1 MADYYPLLVRAISGL
16 SQNTGEARKSV
27 YDRARGALLKQLRS
41 VEPPLPEGEILR
53 ERQSLE
59 DAIRRVEA
67 EQPQEAGPADAPEPA
82 QKVPAAP
89 EPEKTAP
96 PLPPLPKESATR
108 PPAARPDPL
117 TAAKA
122 LADKAMAAPVGVP
135 AASQPAKTDVTKT
148 DVSKSDKSKSDTAK
162 ADLTKAPSTTAPSP
176 APSEPATADSDDLV
190 DEATVTRPVLGR
202 GRVAE
207 RPEKADRHERPRLPA
222 EKAEAGKP
230 RWQRTV
236 LVVGLIALLIAG
248 GAYAVVN
255 RETLFGGTD
264 RPAQANAPA
273 PEPEATRQEQPKNS
287 DRVSQSG
294 AAPAQR
300 PAAPAPRQATGTQRA
315 YLFEEAAGGAQG
327 LQTYEGTVT
336 WKTETFNAGP
346 GLPPDVG
353 IRADIQ
359 IPGRLGV
366 AFTLRRNADAALPAS
381 HTIEISFTL
390 PPDFAY
396 GGISNVPG
404 IRMKQTESA
413 QGAPLAGLSVR
424 VNPTYFLVGLSAVP
438 ADKDRNLQLLQSR
451 PWIDIP
457 VVYANNKRAIL
468 AFEKGPAGE
477 QAFQDAFAAWG
488 ELLPQAP
495 PPMSPLPP
503 SAN

>member
-16 SQNTGEARKSV
+16 SQNTGESRKSV
-27 YDRARGALLKQLRS
+27 YDRARAALLKQLRS

-67 EQPQEAGPADAPEPA
+67 EQAPVPEAPAPD
-82 QKVPAAP
+82 AAP
-89 EPEKTAP
+89 EPEAAP
-96 PLPPLPKESATR
+96 PAPASPAPDTSPPNNPGDA
-108 PPAARPDPL
+108 L

-122 LADKAMAAPVGVP
+122 LADKALAGTPLAQKPAEPAAPADGKDPPAQAAETVREPAEETP
-135 AASQPAKTDVTKT
+135 AADG
-148 DVSKSDKSKSDTAK
+148 K
-162 ADLTKAPSTTAPSP
+162 ADGGTD
-176 APSEPATADSDDLV
+176 ADVPL
-190 DEATVTRPVLGR
+190 DEATVTRPTLGR
-202 GRVAE
+202 ARVAE
-207 RPEKADRHERPRLPA
+207 RQERHERPRLPA
-222 EKAEAGKP
+222 ERDAAARP
-230 RWQRTV
+230 RWQRT
-236 LVVGLIALLIAG
+236 LLMVGLIGVLIAG

-255 RETLFGGTD
+255 RETLFGKSE
-264 RPAQANAPA
+264 PAAQVAAPA
-273 PEPEATRQEQPKNS
+273 PESEANRQEQPKS
-287 DRVSQSG
+287 ADRVAQSG

-300 PAAPAPRQATGTQRA
+300 SAPPAPRQGTTTQRA
-315 YLFEEAAGGAQG
+315 YLFEESAGAGAQG

-366 AFTLRRNADAALPAS
+366 TFTLRRNADAALPAS
-381 HTIEISFTL
+381 HTIEISFAL

-424 VNPTYFLVGLSAVP
+424 VNPTYFLVGLSAVA
-438 ADKDRNLQLLQSR
+438 ADKDRNLQLLQTR

-457 VVYANNKRAIL
+457 LVYTNNKRAIL
-468 AFEKGPAGE
+468 AFEKGPAGD
-477 QAFQDAFAAWG
+477 QAFQDAFSAWG
-488 ELLPQAP
+488 ELLPQTP

-503 SAN
+503 ASPAN